1 MIRVSVIVP
10 AYNAARTIGAC
21 LEAIRASADE
31 PAEIIVVDDG
41 STDQTPELARR
52 HGAAVLQQRR
62 QGPAAARNCGATAAS
77 GAILAFVDSDVIVH
91 PGAIGR
97 MAAALQADPAL
108 NAVFGSYDA
117 SPQAGGAV
125 SRYRNLLHAYTH
137 QTGDRRASTFWAGL
151 GAVRRNDFER
161 IGGFNAQRFE
171 TASIEDI
178 EFGLRLIA
186 AGGRIGLDPSVQGT
200 HCKRW
205 TLSSMLKTDLW
216 CRAVPW
222 TRLLR
227 QTGKFPND
235 LNLRW
240 SQRLSVCLAWLAPP
254 AIAAAFYDLRSLAA
268 AAGLLLLHL
277 ALNAGFLH
285 FVRRH
290 AGLRVAAASVPLH
303 LLFHW
308 VAGLGF
314 LIGNLSLSAGQA
326 PAISPRGA
334 ART

>member
-1 MIRVSVIVP
+1 MTVSIIVP
-10 AYNAARTIGAC
+10 AYNAARTITAC
-21 LEAIRASADE
+21 LAAIRASQGGPFE
-31 PAEIIVVDDG
+31 LIVVDDG
-41 STDQTPELARR
+41 STDQTPELARQA
-52 HGAAVLQQRR
+52 GAQVIQQAR
-62 QGPAAARNCGATAAS
+62 QGPAAARNRGAAS
-77 GAILAFVDSDVIVH
+77 ATGAILVFIDSDVIVH

-97 MAAALQADPAL
+97 MAAALQAGTGL
-108 NAVFGSYDA
+108 TAVFGSYDV

-137 QTGDRRASTFWAGL
+137 QTGARQASTFWAGL
-151 GAVRRNDFER
+151 GAVRRKDFES
-161 IGGFNAQRFE
+161 IGGFNARRFD

-178 EFGLRLIA
+178 EFGVRLIA
-186 AGGRIGLDPSVQGT
+186 AGGRIELDPSVQGA
-200 HCKRW
+200 HCKQW
-205 TLSSMLKTDLW
+205 TLSSMVKTDLW

-227 QTGKFPND
+227 HTGKFPND

-254 AIAAAFYDLRSLAA
+254 ALAACFYDLRSLAA
-268 AAGLLLLHL
+268 AAGLLLLHF
-277 ALNAGFLH
+277 ALNAGFLN

-290 AGLRVAAASVPLH
+290 AGLRLAAASVPLH

-314 LIGNLSLSAGQA
+314 LIGNLPLSAGAA